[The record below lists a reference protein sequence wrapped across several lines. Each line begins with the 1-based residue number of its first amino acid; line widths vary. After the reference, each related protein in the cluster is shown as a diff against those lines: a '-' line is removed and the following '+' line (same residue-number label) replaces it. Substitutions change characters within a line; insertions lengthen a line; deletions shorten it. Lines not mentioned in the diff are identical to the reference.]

1 MTTMAAPPIAERPA
15 RTRTARRVARHR
27 VAGLMYLDLGS
38 GNGGFP
44 INISEDGMGFQG
56 VSPLEQD
63 QEICVKFKLDG
74 VAELVTAKAKVV
86 WLTETRKGGGLQF
99 IDLAEDSRRQINE
112 WIALQGQVGRPVARP
127 AAAIS
132 RVEPKAPSPAPGVP
146 LVADQGENPTQ
157 GIPVFAMQ
165 LPSSSLPENNAAP
178 IIAPNVTS
186 DKAEHPVIQSLP
198 KLPSDPSAGLKRPSP
213 QISAQPAK
221 DKEKHSW
228 ARSSVFMLGLA
239 ASIAMIV
246 VSGGILWPLRGTLLG
261 HSVSENPAQTVV
273 QPASAPMA
281 AQPPEKAAV
290 DEPSSDPISFE
301 SLPLAPIANTEGS
314 PRLLAPLNV
323 VTSGP
328 SHPVEHP
335 KPLAPKIN
343 PRTTTKVPT
352 SSAAAIRQAAPAIV
366 PARAEQSVA
375 VQANPIAENKK
386 QLPAA
391 EPVEEKAS
399 SPSPKLPE
407 NSVSATG
414 SIEIIPDP
422 YPSIRVPAE
431 SKARLSRPGTSLQI
445 GRLVSKA
452 EPVYPAEALR
462 QRMAGTVKIH
472 VVIGENGAVE
482 KAEPVNGPS
491 LLAEA
496 ALRAVQQWR
505 YEPTMLGSQAIEVEE
520 DITVVFRITSP
531 PPAAN

>member
-1 MTTMAAPPIAERPA
+1 
-15 RTRTARRVARHR
+15 
-27 VAGLMYLDLGS
+27 MYLDLGS

-74 VAELVTAKAKVV
+74 VADLVTAQAKVV

-99 IDLAEDSRRQINE
+99 IDLPEDSRRQINE
-112 WIALQGQVGRPVARP
+112 WIALQEQVGRPVARP

-132 RVEPKAPSPAPGVP
+132 LVEQEGSRPAAAVP
-146 LVADQGENPTQ
+146 LVADQGDNPTQ
-157 GIPVFAMQ
+157 SIPVFAMQ
-165 LPSSSLPENNAAP
+165 LPSSSLPANNAAP
-178 IIAPNVTS
+178 ITAPNVTP
-186 DKAEHPVIQSLP
+186 DKAELLINQSLP
-198 KLPSDPSAGLKRPSP
+198 KLPSDPSASLKRPS
-213 QISAQPAK
+213 QIPAQPAK
-221 DKEKHSW
+221 GKKKQTW
-228 ARSSVFMLGLA
+228 VRSSVFMLGLA

-246 VSGGILWPLRGTLLG
+246 VSGAILWPLRGTLLG
-261 HSVSENPAQTVV
+261 HSASDKPAQTVV
-273 QPASAPMA
+273 QPASAPIA

-290 DEPSSDPISFE
+290 DEPSSDPTSFE
-301 SLPLAPIANTEGS
+301 SLPLAPIANAEGN
-314 PRLLAPLNV
+314 PTLLAPLNL

-343 PRTTTKVPT
+343 PRSTTKVPA
-352 SSAAAIRQAAPAIV
+352 SSVAAIRPAAPAIM
-366 PARAEQSVA
+366 PARAEQPVA
-375 VQANPIAENKK
+375 LPANTVPADSK

-391 EPVEEKAS
+391 GPVEEKAS

-431 SKARLSRPGTSLQI
+431 SKARLSKPGTSLQI

-462 QRMAGTVKIH
+462 QRMAGTVKVH
-472 VVIGENGAVE
+472 VIVGANGAVE
-482 KAEPVNGPS
+482 KAELLSGP
-491 LLAEA
+491 LLLEEA

-505 YEPTMLGSQAIEVEE
+505 YEPTTLGSEAIEVEE
-520 DITVVFRITSP
+520 DITVVFRITTP

>member
-15 RTRTARRVARHR
+15 RTKTPRRVARHR

-44 INISEDGMGFQG
+44 INISEDGIGFQG

-74 VAELVTAKAKVV
+74 VADLVTAKAKVV

-112 WIALQGQVGRPVARP
+112 WIALQEQVGRPVTRP
-127 AAAIS
+127 TAAIS
-132 RVEPKAPSPAPGVP
+132 HVELEAPRPDPVVP
-146 LVADQGENPTQ
+146 SVADQGITPTQ
-157 GIPVFAMQ
+157 SIPVFTIQ
-165 LPSSSLPENNAAP
+165 LPSPSLPAGNEVP
-178 IIAPNVTS
+178 IIAPNETPNKTGLLVN
-186 DKAEHPVIQSLP
+186 DSLP
-198 KLPSDPSAGLKRPSP
+198 KLPLDSSAGLKRASQMP
-213 QISAQPAK
+213 AQPAK
-221 DKEKHSW
+221 GKKKQIW
-228 ARSSVFMLGLA
+228 VRSAVFMLGLA

-246 VSGGILWPLRGTLLG
+246 VSGAILWPLRGTLLR
-261 HSVSENPAQTVV
+261 HSVSNNLGQTVI
-273 QPASAPMA
+273 QPPPMPIA
-281 AQPPEKAAV
+281 ARPPEKADV
-290 DEPSSDPISFE
+290 EPSNDPTTFE
-301 SLPLAPIANTEGS
+301 SLPLAPIANAQENPTV
-314 PRLLAPLNV
+314 LAPLNV

-328 SHPVEHP
+328 SHPLENQ

-343 PRTTTKVPT
+343 PRTTTKVPA
-352 SSAAAIRQAAPAIV
+352 SSVASSRQAAPAIV

-375 VQANPIAENKK
+375 VPPSPIAEVTR
-386 QLPAA
+386 QLLPAGSA
-391 EPVEEKAS
+391 EEKTS
-399 SPSPKLPE
+399 SALPKPPE

-431 SKARLSRPGTSLQI
+431 SKARMSKPGTSLQI
-445 GRLVSKA
+445 GRLISKG
-452 EPVYPAEALR
+452 EPVYPPEALR
-462 QRMAGTVKIH
+462 QRVAGTVKLH
-472 VVIGENGAVE
+472 VIVGADGTVE
-482 KAEPVNGPS
+482 KAEPLNGSS
-491 LLAEA
+491 LLEQA
-496 ALRAVQQWR
+496 ALRAIQQWR

>member
-15 RTRTARRVARHR
+15 RTKTPRRVARHR

-44 INISEDGMGFQG
+44 INISEDGMAFQG
-56 VSPLEQD
+56 VRPLEQG

-112 WIALQGQVGRPVARP
+112 WIAFQEHGGRPIERP

-132 RVEPKAPSPAPGVP
+132 HVKPEGLGPAPAVP
-146 LVADQGENPTQ
+146 LVADQGDSPTQ
-157 GIPVFAMQ
+157 SIPIITIQ
-165 LPSSSLPENNAAP
+165 LPSSSLPTGKAAP
-178 IIAPNVTS
+178 VIAPNETP
-186 DKAEHPVIQSLP
+186 DKAELLVNQNLP
-198 KLPSDPSAGLKRPSP
+198 KLPSDSSVGLERPSQVP
-213 QISAQPAK
+213 AQTAK
-221 DKEKHSW
+221 GKKKHSW
-228 ARSSVFMLGLA
+228 IRSSVFMLGLA

-246 VSGGILWPLRGTLLG
+246 VSGGILWPLRGVLLG
-261 HSVSENPAQTVV
+261 HSVSDNPTQKVI
-273 QPASAPMA
+273 QPASAPIA
-281 AQPPEKAAV
+281 APPEKAAV
-290 DEPSSDPISFE
+290 DESSSDPTTFE
-301 SLPLAPIANTEGS
+301 SLPLAPIANAQENPTV
-314 PRLLAPLNV
+314 LAPLNV
-323 VTSGP
+323 MTSGP
-328 SHPVEHP
+328 SHPVENP

-343 PRTTTKVPT
+343 PRTTTKVPA
-352 SSAAAIRQAAPAIV
+352 SSVAAIHPAAPAIV
-366 PARAEQSVA
+366 PARADQSVA
-375 VQANPIAENKK
+375 LPANTVPEDSK

-391 EPVEEKAS
+391 GPAEERAS
-399 SPSPKLPE
+399 TPSPKLPE

-445 GRLVSKA
+445 GRLISKA
-452 EPVYPAEALR
+452 EPVYPPEALR
-462 QRMAGTVKIH
+462 QRMAGTVKVH
-472 VVIGENGAVE
+472 VVIGANGTVE
-482 KAEPVNGPS
+482 KAEPLNGPT

-505 YEPTMLGSQAIEVEE
+505 YEPTMLGSQAIDVEE
-520 DITVVFRITSP
+520 DITVVFRITSA
-531 PPAAN
+531 PPAGN

>member
-15 RTRTARRVARHR
+15 RTKTPRRVARHR

-74 VAELVTAKAKVV
+74 VADLVTAKAKVV

-112 WIALQGQVGRPVARP
+112 WIALQEQVGRPVARP

-132 RVEPKAPSPAPGVP
+132 HVEQEGSRPAPAVA
-146 LVADQGENPTQ
+146 LVADQGDNPTRS
-157 GIPVFAMQ
+157 IPIFAMQ
-165 LPSSSLPENNAAP
+165 LPSSSLPANNAAP
-178 IIAPNVTS
+178 ITAPNVTP
-186 DKAEHPVIQSLP
+186 DKDELPVIQSLP
-198 KLPSDPSAGLKRPSP
+198 KFPSDPSVGLKRPSP

-246 VSGGILWPLRGTLLG
+246 VSGGILWSLRGTLLG

-273 QPASAPMA
+273 QPASAPIA

-290 DEPSSDPISFE
+290 DEPSSDPTSFE
-301 SLPLAPIANTEGS
+301 SLPLAPIANAEGN
-314 PRLLAPLNV
+314 PTLLAPLNV

-343 PRTTTKVPT
+343 PRTPTKVPA

-375 VQANPIAENKK
+375 APASPIAEDKK
-386 QLPAA
+386 QLSNAV
-391 EPVEEKAS
+391 PVEDRAS
-399 SPSPKLPE
+399 SPSAKLAE
-407 NSVSATG
+407 NPVSAAG
-414 SIEIIPDP
+414 SIEIISDP
-422 YPSIRVPAE
+422 YPSILVPAE
-431 SKARLSRPGTSLQI
+431 SKARLSKPGTSLQI
-445 GRLVSKA
+445 GRVVSKA
-452 EPVYPAEALR
+452 EPVYPLEALR
-462 QRMAGTVKIH
+462 QRMAGTVKVH
-472 VVIGENGAVE
+472 VLIGANGTVE
-482 KAEPVNGPS
+482 KAEPLNGPS
-491 LLAEA
+491 LLEEA

-531 PPAAN
+531 QPAAN

>member
-15 RTRTARRVARHR
+15 RTKTPRRVARHR

-56 VSPLEQD
+56 VSPLVQD

-74 VAELVTAKAKVV
+74 VADLVTAKAKVV

-112 WIALQGQVGRPVARP
+112 WIALQEQVGRPVARP
-127 AAAIS
+127 VAAIS
-132 RVEPKAPSPAPGVP
+132 HVEQEGSRPAPAVA
-146 LVADQGENPTQ
+146 LVADQGDNPTQ
-157 GIPVFAMQ
+157 SIPVFAMQ
-165 LPSSSLPENNAAP
+165 LPSSSLPANNGAP
-178 IIAPNVTS
+178 ITAPNVTPG
-186 DKAEHPVIQSLP
+186 KAELPVIQSLP
-198 KLPSDPSAGLKRPSP
+198 KLPSDLSAGLKRPS
-213 QISAQPAK
+213 QIPAQPVK
-221 DKEKHSW
+221 DKKKHSW

-246 VSGGILWPLRGTLLG
+246 VSGGILWSLRGTLRG
-261 HSVSENPAQTVV
+261 HSVSENPDQTVV
-273 QPASAPMA
+273 QPASAPIA

-290 DEPSSDPISFE
+290 DEPSSDSTSFE
-301 SLPLAPIANTEGS
+301 SLPLAPIANAEGN
-314 PRLLAPLNV
+314 PTLLAPLNV

-343 PRTTTKVPT
+343 PRTTTKVPA
-352 SSAAAIRQAAPAIV
+352 SSAAPAIV

-375 VQANPIAENKK
+375 APASPIAEDKK
-386 QLPAA
+386 QLSNAL
-391 EPVEEKAS
+391 PVEERAS
-399 SPSPKLPE
+399 SPSAKLAE
-407 NSVSATG
+407 NPVSAAG
-414 SIEIIPDP
+414 SIEIISDP
-422 YPSIRVPAE
+422 YPSILVPAE
-431 SKARLSRPGTSLQI
+431 SKARLSKPGTSLQI
-445 GRLVSKA
+445 GRVVSKA
-452 EPVYPAEALR
+452 EPVYPLEALR
-462 QRMAGTVKIH
+462 QRMAGTVRVH
-472 VVIGENGAVE
+472 VLIGANGTVE
-482 KAEPVNGPS
+482 KAEPLNGPS
-491 LLAEA
+491 LLEEA

>member
-1 MTTMAAPPIAERPA
+1 MTTMAAPPIAERPP
-15 RTRTARRVARHR
+15 RTRTPRRVARHR

-74 VAELVTAKAKVV
+74 VADLVTAKAKVV

-99 IDLAEDSRRQINE
+99 IDLPEDSRRQINE
-112 WIALQGQVGRPVARP
+112 WIALQEQVGRPVARP

-132 RVEPKAPSPAPGVP
+132 RVEPKAPRPAPAVP
-146 LVADQGENPTQ
+146 LVADQGDTPTQ
-157 GIPVFAMQ
+157 SIPVFTIQ
-165 LPSSSLPENNAAP
+165 LPNSSLPPGNEVP
-178 IIAPNVTS
+178 IIAPNQTP
-186 DKAEHPVIQSLP
+186 DKGELLVNDSLP
-198 KLPSDPSAGLKRPSP
+198 KLPSDPSAGLKRPS
-213 QISAQPAK
+213 QIPAQPVKGKKKQTWAK
-221 DKEKHSW
+221 
-228 ARSSVFMLGLA
+228 SSVFMLGLA

-246 VSGGILWPLRGTLLG
+246 VSGAILWPLRGTLLG
-261 HSVSENPAQTVV
+261 HSVSDKPAQSVV
-273 QPASAPMA
+273 QPASASIA

-290 DEPSSDPISFE
+290 DEPSSDPTSFE
-301 SLPLAPIANTEGS
+301 SLPLAPIANAEGN
-314 PRLLAPLNV
+314 PTLLAPLNV

-328 SHPVEHP
+328 SHPVEHL

-343 PRTTTKVPT
+343 PRTTTKVPA
-352 SSAAAIRQAAPAIV
+352 SSVAAIRPAAPAIV
-366 PARAEQSVA
+366 PARVEQSA
-375 VQANPIAENKK
+375 AQPANTVPEDRK

-391 EPVEEKAS
+391 EPVEEKVS

-407 NSVSATG
+407 NPLSATG
-414 SIEIIPDP
+414 SVEIIPDP

-472 VVIGENGAVE
+472 VVIGANGAVE
-482 KAEPVNGPS
+482 KAEPLNGPS